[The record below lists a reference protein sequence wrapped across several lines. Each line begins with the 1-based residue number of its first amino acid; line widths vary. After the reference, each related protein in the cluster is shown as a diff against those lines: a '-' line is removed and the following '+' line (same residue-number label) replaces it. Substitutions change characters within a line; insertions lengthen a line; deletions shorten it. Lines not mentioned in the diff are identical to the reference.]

1 MNICIVSPHIDDA
14 VLSCGIYIQRHV
26 AAGDKI
32 IVADIFSAGTNSD
45 NRKKEEAAAL
55 KIIGATGHFL
65 DELDAPDRDSRYKSV
80 KELFLGKMDGSQE
93 ADIARVQQRLEK
105 FFAEH
110 NIDLAIFPLG
120 AGTHI
125 DHRIA
130 FEAGR
135 RIKATPIKF
144 YEDRPYILW
153 PGILQSRMQEI
164 GSDAKLPAISDADMR
179 QALEKYHYL
188 THFMPPGAH
197 REETLPLYLGALARP
212 STNKL
217 KATSEELIAT
227 EAELRKIY
235 DSLQAYESQ
244 MKLIYADY
252 DGFIKDSQAY
262 ERTASGETVYR
273 ERMWSFA

>member
-1 MNICIVSPHIDDA
+1 MKICIVSPHIDDA
-14 VLSCGIYIQRHV
+14 VLSCGIYIQRQR
-26 AAGDKI
+26 AAGNKI
-32 IVADIFSAGTNSD
+32 IVVDIFSAGTNSD

-55 KIIGATGHFL
+55 KIIGAEGHFL

-93 ADIARVQQRLEK
+93 QDIQRVQKRLEE
-105 FFAEH
+105 FFAVH
-110 NIDLAIFPLG
+110 KIDLAIFPLG

-135 RIKATPIKF
+135 RITATPVKF

-164 GSDAKLPAISDADMR
+164 CSDAQLPAVSDAEMR
-179 QALEKYHYL
+179 KALEKYHYL

-197 REETLPLYLGALARP
+197 REETLPLYLGALAHA
-212 STNKL
+212 SAKTL
-217 KATSEELIAT
+217 KAKSEELIAT
-227 EAELRKIY
+227 EAELRKTY
-235 DSLQAYESQ
+235 DSLHAYESQ

-252 DGFIKDSQAY
+252 DGFIKDSLAY
-262 ERTASGETVYR
+262 EHAASGENVYR
-273 ERMWSFA
+273 ERMWSLT